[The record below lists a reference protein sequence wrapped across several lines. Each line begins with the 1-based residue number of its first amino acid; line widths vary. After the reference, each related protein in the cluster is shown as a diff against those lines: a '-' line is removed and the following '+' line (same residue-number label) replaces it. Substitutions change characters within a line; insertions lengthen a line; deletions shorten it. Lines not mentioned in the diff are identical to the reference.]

1 MEIKL
6 RIPGGTVIS
15 SNSKKRTDAKK
26 TASDTSSEYIE
37 EIRETANEVREL
49 IRQSNELDQLEKH
62 LSQVGY
68 AEWVRSGDRERF
80 YEIMKALN
88 SGAATAR
95 EYWEERHNSSPN
107 HRKNRIPSTS
117 SKPNKKTDDGFE
129 PQLG

>member
-6 RIPGGTVIS
+6 RMPGGTVIS
-15 SNSKKRTDAKK
+15 SNSKTRADAKK
-26 TASDTSSEYIE
+26 TASDTASKYIE
-37 EIRETANEVREL
+37 EIRETASEVREL

-68 AEWVRSGDRERF
+68 AEWVKSGDKERF
-80 YEIMKALN
+80 YEIMKTLN
-88 SGAATAR
+88 SGAVTAR

-107 HRKNRIPSTS
+107 HRKNRIQSTS
-117 SKPNKKTDDGFE
+117 SKPNKKTDDDYG

>member
-15 SNSKKRTDAKK
+15 SNSKKRTNAKK
-26 TASDTSSEYIE
+26 SAADTASEYIE
-37 EIRETANEVREL
+37 EIRETATEVREL

-62 LSQVGY
+62 LDQVGY
-68 AEWVRSGDRERF
+68 AEWVKNGDKERF
-80 YEIMKALN
+80 YEIMKTLN

-107 HRKNRIPSTS
+107 HRKNRIQSTS
-117 SKPNKKTDDGFE
+117 SKPNKKTDDDYG
-129 PQLG
+129 PKLG